1 MNIGNFLLESS
12 NLFTVYRWNNNP
24 AIVRF
29 SESDNIYNNLLLS
42 IFVFSEESKEN
53 LVKILH
59 NKIYEAIPKIRLS
72 DISLATKSK
81 IEEKGKKLWDE
92 VINKTYKEVE
102 SYFDSDIRSKLL
114 IHYAFDEEIEKKVKI
129 YLKKYDIIVL
139 DAAMLFKIG
148 LDKMCHKIILVDAS
162 EDLRYKR
169 LVKKRNITKEKAKNM
184 IQSQKNL
191 KFDYYDKKITANDN
205 PEEIIEALENLI
217 NY

>member
-1 MNIGNFLLESS
+1 MILG
-12 NLFTVYRWNNNP
+12 
-24 AIVRF
+24 IVGKAG
-29 SESDNIYNNLLLS
+29 SG
-42 IFVFSEESKEN
+42 
-53 LVKILH
+53 
-59 NKIYEAIPKIRLS
+59 
-72 DISLATKSK
+72 KSY
-81 IEEKGKKLWDE
+81 
-92 VINKTYKEVE
+92 V
-102 SYFDSDIRSKLL
+102 SKLL
-114 IHYAFDEEIEKKVKI
+114 KENFKNSIVIDVDRVGHYVLTLFHVKEKLKDIFGQEIFDENNEIDRKKLGEIVFSDESKLEKLNEIVHSEIYKEIEKKVKI

>member
-1 MNIGNFLLESS
+1 MILG
-12 NLFTVYRWNNNP
+12 
-24 AIVRF
+24 IVGKAG
-29 SESDNIYNNLLLS
+29 SG
-42 IFVFSEESKEN
+42 
-53 LVKILH
+53 
-59 NKIYEAIPKIRLS
+59 
-72 DISLATKSK
+72 KSY
-81 IEEKGKKLWDE
+81 
-92 VINKTYKEVE
+92 V
-102 SYFDSDIRSKLL
+102 SKLL
-114 IHYAFDEEIEKKVKI
+114 KENFKNSIVIDVDRVGHYVLTLFHVKEKLKDIFGQEIFDKNNEIDRKKLGEIVFSDESKLEKLNEIVHSEIYKEIEKKVKI

>member
-1 MNIGNFLLESS
+1 MILG
-12 NLFTVYRWNNNP
+12 
-24 AIVRF
+24 IVGKAG
-29 SESDNIYNNLLLS
+29 SG
-42 IFVFSEESKEN
+42 
-53 LVKILH
+53 
-59 NKIYEAIPKIRLS
+59 
-72 DISLATKSK
+72 KSY
-81 IEEKGKKLWDE
+81 
-92 VINKTYKEVE
+92 V
-102 SYFDSDIRSKLL
+102 SKLL
-114 IHYAFDEEIEKKVKI
+114 KENFKNSIVIDVDRVGHYVLTLFHVKEKLKDIFGQEIFDKNNEIDRKKLGEIVFSDESKLEKLNEIVHSEIYKEIEKKVKI

-184 IQSQKNL
+184 
-191 KFDYYDKKITANDN
+191 TANDN